1 MRFTRPRDQHET
13 PRTSADRTRPDRVRT
28 DLTCDTGGCHG
39 TGACLHTGTC
49 HHTGGCHQTSAD
61 DPSLPIA
68 HRDVP
73 RRSVLSRRS
82 VLGAGVGAGALALTG
97 CAGVP
102 TEGPVERVNSPG
114 PAAGQDPI
122 DVNPRPPEPG
132 ASRELIVAGFLQAM
146 SSSIDAY
153 RSARAYLTDEAA
165 QHWDPYAGAL
175 IYDSEF
181 HKPTVDDDRAVLH
194 APLIATLD
202 ASGHHDLCGHGLLDH
217 DFALV
222 EVAGLGSAHR
232 AVAVVVRLRA
242 WLPHDSHLFLG
253 EGFRS
258 RRSRRHPPSPGGGQ
272 PDQCCEGPAGWA
284 AEGRS
289 CR

>member
-73 RRSVLSRRS
+73 CRSVLSRRS

-114 PAAGQDPI
+114 PAAGQDPHRRQSASPRARSQPRTHRGRI
-122 DVNPRPPEPG
+122 PAGHVELHRRLPQRPGIPHRRGRPALGPVRRRTHLRLRVPQTHRRRRPGRAARTPHRHPRRQRPP
-132 ASRELIVAGFLQAM
+132 
-146 SSSIDAY
+146 
-153 RSARAYLTDEAA
+153 
-165 QHWDPYAGAL
+165 
-175 IYDSEF
+175 
-181 HKPTVDDDRAVLH
+181 
-194 APLIATLD
+194 
-202 ASGHHDLCGHGLLDH
+202 
-217 DFALV
+217 
-222 EVAGLGSAHR
+222 
-232 AVAVVVRLRA
+232 
-242 WLPHDSHLFLG
+242 
-253 EGFRS
+253 
-258 RRSRRHPPSPGGGQ
+258 
-272 PDQCCEGPAGWA
+272 
-284 AEGRS
+284 
-289 CR
+289 

>member
-68 HRDVP
+68 HRDLSC
-73 RRSVLSRRS
+73 RSVLSRRS

-146 SSSIDAY
+146 SSSTDAY

-165 QHWDPYAGAL
+165 QHWDPHAGAL

-194 APLIATLD
+194 LSLIHISEPT
-202 ASGHHDLCGHGLLDH
+202 
-217 DFALV
+217 
-222 EVAGLGSAHR
+222 R
-232 AVAVVVRLRA
+232 
-242 WLPHDSHLFLG
+242 PY
-253 EGFRS
+253 
-258 RRSRRHPPSPGGGQ
+258 
-272 PDQCCEGPAGWA
+272 
-284 AEGRS
+284 
-289 CR
+289 